1 MAAPEIEKNEHVESA
16 PNSVVDISKG
26 DINANQT
33 PVIPKSF
40 NLLSACAT
48 GITTG
53 NAWAVLGGGIISS
66 LYNGGP
72 PGVIFEFTVVSFFY
86 CFISASIA
94 ELASSIPASGGVYH
108 WANIT
113 AGPRYGRMFGW
124 FAGWLN
130 ALAWVFAVAS
140 NTSMTS
146 TMIVYAYGLYH
157 PDLEPQRW
165 HVFICY
171 LLISWTCCLTV
182 MFAQRALAWIS
193 RLGSFFIIVG
203 FFISI
208 IVCAVMP
215 SSKLG
220 RGYASNHF
228 VWGDWKNMTGYSS
241 DGFTFLAGM
250 LNGAFAIGATDCV
263 THIAEEI
270 PNAQKNIPKALACQI
285 IMGFITGF
293 CYLVTI
299 FYAMNDLP
307 TIMNNNP
314 FCPLGD
320 IYLQAT
326 GSKAGTVGLLSV
338 IIAPIFC
345 ATIGCYITASRT
357 VYALGRDDAMP
368 LARWIGA
375 VSPRWES
382 PLYATLAC
390 GILLTGIGAIYVG
403 SLTAFNA
410 FIGSFAVL
418 TTVSYLLAI
427 LPHALS
433 GRKRIRPG
441 PFWMGRAGMAVNLV
455 ACGYIAVTVVIYCF
469 PYALPTE
476 AGSMNYTCLITGGL
490 TILAG
495 IWWLVHGRKNYV
507 GPDMGMY
514 A

>member
-1 MAAPEIEKNEHVESA
+1 
-16 PNSVVDISKG
+16 
-26 DINANQT
+26 
-33 PVIPKSF
+33 
-40 NLLSACAT
+40 
-48 GITTG
+48 
-53 NAWAVLGGGIISS
+53 
-66 LYNGGP
+66 
-72 PGVIFEFTVVSFFY
+72 
-86 CFISASIA
+86 
-94 ELASSIPASGGVYH
+94 
-108 WANIT
+108 
-113 AGPRYGRMFGW
+113 
-124 FAGWLN
+124 
-130 ALAWVFAVAS
+130 
-140 NTSMTS
+140 
-146 TMIVYAYGLYH
+146 
-157 PDLEPQRW
+157 
-165 HVFICY
+165 
-171 LLISWTCCLTV
+171 
-182 MFAQRALAWIS
+182 
-193 RLGSFFIIVG
+193 
-203 FFISI
+203 
-208 IVCAVMP
+208 
-215 SSKLG
+215 
-220 RGYASNHF
+220 
-228 VWGDWKNMTGYSS
+228 
-241 DGFTFLAGM
+241 
-250 LNGAFAIGATDCV
+250 
-263 THIAEEI
+263 
-270 PNAQKNIPKALACQI
+270 
-285 IMGFITGF
+285 MGFITGF

-307 TIMNNNP
+307 TIMNNDP

-368 LARWIGA
+368 VARWIGA